1 MRLKDVLVPNE
12 DTASV
17 VRRIF
22 ERAAAGDSCIKI
34 ATDLSAEGIMPP
46 LKYRA
51 LCRENFTPEGA
62 ARASDFWNHTTV
74 RRILKNR
81 VYLGTTVLGKTRK
94 ISVKSKK
101 KVPIPKQDWTVTE
114 GTHEPLVD
122 SATFEKAQTNIGKAS
137 RDYRAGTPLSASL
150 QSA

>member
-12 DTASV
+12 NTASV

-94 ISVKSKK
+94 ISIKSKK